1 MGAILKFRVT
11 SFWFLVFMTTFQ
23 SFEDIKAWQLSRV
36 LLKDIRQICKRDLVK
51 RDFSFIDQI
60 TRSTRSISANI
71 AEGFESR
78 TTTEFIAYL
87 GIAKRSAG
95 EVRSHLYDAR
105 DEQYITE
112 SEFFAL
118 SEQTKEIGRMLAGL
132 THYLQSTD
140 KTKSRTLKNSEL
152 VTSN

>member
-1 MGAILKFRVT
+1 
-11 SFWFLVFMTTFQ
+11 MTTFQ
-23 SFEDIKAWQLSRV
+23 SFEDIKVWQASRV
-36 LLKDIRQICKRDLVK
+36 LVRQIREICKRDAAK
-51 RDFSFIDQI
+51 RDFSFVDQI
-60 TRSTRSISANI
+60 TRSARSISANI
-71 AEGFESR
+71 AEGFEAR

-105 DEQYITE
+105 DEEYI
-112 SEFFAL
+112 SEIEFQQL
-118 SEQTKEIGRMLAGL
+118 SEQTKEIGRMIAGF

-140 KTKSRTLKNSEL
+140 KIKSRTLKTSQL